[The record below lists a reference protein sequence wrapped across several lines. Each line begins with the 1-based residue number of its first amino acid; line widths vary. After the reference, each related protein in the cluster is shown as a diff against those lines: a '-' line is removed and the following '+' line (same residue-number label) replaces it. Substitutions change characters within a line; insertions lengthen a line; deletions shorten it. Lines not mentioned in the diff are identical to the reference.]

1 MKKKVSS
8 GQKFVKRFKLFSKKA
23 GEATIEHVE
32 ENIIDRLS
40 HVRRV
45 RLLIL
50 EWALLVIAIV
60 FLSITQAYW
69 YSDSYATETYRK
81 GGTYTEGTLGE
92 VKTLNPLFASTNSE
106 KTLSK
111 LLFASLSTPDY
122 SGHYG
127 LALAKS
133 IRTDDTGK
141 VWTVKLR
148 DNLKWSDGE
157 PLTNEDVIFTV
168 NLIKNP
174 LLNSNYSAN
183 LNGVTISEK
192 EDDKALIFTL
202 SSSNTYFESALD
214 FPILPKHILEDV
226 KPDLMLE
233 HSFSSNPVTS
243 GAYKYNSTQAIGNI
257 GEKSVYLR
265 ANPNYYKGA
274 PKIDSFIVHA
284 FVKSEDIIHALN
296 NGTITASADVA
307 PTDKSKVSS
316 SNISERQS
324 SLNYGAFAFINVE
337 RIKSKDLRVALQQ
350 GINMDNVRSVL
361 DGEQPLS
368 FPLTEGQIELDN
380 YPTLPKLDTNT
391 AKKTIKGILDKD
403 GELKKSGLKL
413 VTVNSGNLPAV
424 TEKLAEEIRSLGLEA
439 DVTVFELGQDFVFN
453 TLTQRNYDILVYEIG
468 LGADPDLFAYYHS
481 TEANANGHNLSNYK
495 NAIVSDLVLSA
506 RATMDTELRK
516 KKYEKFLEYFVNDV
530 PALGI
535 YQTNMTYFVN
545 KNVRSFSQ
553 DNNFVTATDR
563 LLDVER
569 WGVEKI
575 AKNRTP

>member
-1 MKKKVSS
+1 MKKKISS
-8 GQKFVKRFKLFSKKA
+8 GQKIVRRFKLFSKKA

-32 ENIIDRLS
+32 ENIIDRFS
-40 HVRRV
+40 HIRRV

-106 KTLSK
+106 KTISK
-111 LLFASLSTPDY
+111 LLFATLSAPDY

-127 LALAKS
+127 LVLAKS
-133 IRTDDTGK
+133 ITTDDTGK
-141 VWTVKLR
+141 TWTVKLR
-148 DNLKWSDGE
+148 DNLKWSDNE

-174 LLNSNYSAN
+174 LLNSNYSSN
-183 LNGVTISEK
+183 LNGVTVSER
-192 EDDKALIFTL
+192 EEDKALIFTL
-202 SSSNTYFESALD
+202 ASSNTYFESALD
-214 FPILPKHILEDV
+214 FPILPKHILADV
-226 KPDLMLE
+226 KPDLILE
-233 HSFSSNPVTS
+233 HSFSSNPVSS
-243 GAYKYNSTQAIGNI
+243 GAYKYNNTQAIGNI

-265 ANPNYYKGA
+265 ANANYYKGA
-274 PKIDSFIVHA
+274 PKVDSFIVHA
-284 FVKSEDIIHALN
+284 FVKSEDIVGALN
-296 NGTITASADVA
+296 NGTITASADVSVL
-307 PTDKSKVSS
+307 DKEKVTS

-324 SLNYGAFAFINVE
+324 TLGYGAFAFINTTRVSDK
-337 RIKSKDLRVALQQ
+337 RLRSAIQQ
-350 GINMDNVRSVL
+350 GVNMENVRSVL
-361 DGEQPLS
+361 DGEQPLDY
-368 FPLTEGQIELDN
+368 PLTENQIQLDN
-380 YPTLPKLDTNT
+380 YPSLPKLDTNT
-391 AKKTIKGILDKD
+391 SKKTIKEILGKNP
-403 GELKKSGLKL
+403 ELKKNGLRI

-424 TEKLAEEIRSLGLEA
+424 TEKLSEELQSLGLA
-439 DVTVFELGQDFVFN
+439 TNVTVFDLGQDFVFN
-453 TLTQRNYDILVYEIG
+453 VLTQRNYDILVYEIG

-481 TEANANGHNLSNYK
+481 TEANSNGHNLSNYK

-506 RATMDTELRK
+506 RATMNTELRK

-535 YQTNMTYFVN
+535 YQTSMSYFVN
-545 KNVRSFSQ
+545 KNVKTFSQ
-553 DNNFVTATDR
+553 DNVFVTATDR

-575 AKNRTP
+575 TKNRTP

>member
-1 MKKKVSS
+1 MKKTTSS
-8 GQKFVKRFKLFSKKA
+8 GQKIVKRFKLFSKKA

-50 EWALLVIAIV
+50 EWALLVIAII

-69 YSDSYATETYRK
+69 YSDSYASEAYRK

-92 VKTLNPLFASTNSE
+92 VKTLNPLFASTSSE

-111 LLFASLSTPDY
+111 LLFATLSTPDY

-133 IRTDDTGK
+133 IRTDDEGK
-141 VWTVKLR
+141 IWTIKLR

-174 LLNSNYSAN
+174 LLNSNYSSN
-183 LNGVTISEK
+183 LNGVTVSEK
-192 EDDKALIFTL
+192 EDDKSLIFTL

-214 FPILPKHILEDV
+214 FPILPKHILDGV
-226 KPDLMLE
+226 KPDLILE
-233 HSFSSNPVTS
+233 HSFSSSPISS

-257 GEKSVYLR
+257 GEKSIYLR
-265 ANPNYYKGA
+265 ANANYYKGA

-284 FVKSEDIIHALN
+284 FVKSEDIINALN

-307 PTDKSKVSS
+307 PTDKDKVTS

-324 SLNYGAFAFINVE
+324 SLNYGAFAFINIDRVGD
-337 RIKSKDLRVALQQ
+337 KNLRRAIQQ
-350 GINMDNVRSVL
+350 GVNMKNVRSVL
-361 DGEQPLS
+361 DGEQDLD
-368 FPLTEGQIELDN
+368 FPLTENQIELDQ

-391 AKKTIKGILDKD
+391 AKKTIKDILGNNAKLKKD
-403 GELKKSGLKL
+403 GLNI

-424 TEKLAEEIRSLGLEA
+424 TEKFAEELNSLGLTTN
-439 DVTVFELGQDFVFN
+439 VTVFELGQDFVFN
-453 TLTQRNYDILVYEIG
+453 TLTQRNYDILIYEIG

-495 NAIVSDLVLSA
+495 NTIVSDLVLSA
-506 RATMDTELRK
+506 RATMDIALRK
-516 KKYEKFLEYFVNDV
+516 KKYENFLEYFVNDV
-530 PALGI
+530 PAIGI
-535 YQTNMTYFVN
+535 YQTSMTYFVN
-545 KNVRSFSQ
+545 KNVKSFSQ

-575 AKNRTP
+575 TKNRTP